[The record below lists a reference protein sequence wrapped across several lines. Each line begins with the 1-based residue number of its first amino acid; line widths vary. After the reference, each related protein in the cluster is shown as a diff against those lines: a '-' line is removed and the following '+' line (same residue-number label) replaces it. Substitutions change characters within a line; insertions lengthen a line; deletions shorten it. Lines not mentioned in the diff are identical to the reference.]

1 MKNWLEQFD
10 RLTDGIVEGLKN
22 IPPLFHANKRLIN
35 KLILFILALITGLMA
50 VIWIFSALIESV
62 VKLWNQNK
70 EFIIII
76 FVIMC
81 MIYSSIATQIDKRH
95 KEKNLHLMEELE
107 RQQKNSSIQ
116 YTYLRLFLYK
126 ILDERLCNLIEVAKP
141 VTPNQL
147 NPVTPITIDDK
158 HAIVYYNFQ
167 VHKLKTLPF
176 SQGTDYVKNLIS
188 SHVIGKAQIEGIE
201 GITAPVGDS
210 LITPV
215 YVDAVKDLGSTAVIV
230 LVLDCDAY
238 RKFKEMQGHTIQTR
252 ELVEHI

>member
-1 MKNWLEQFD
+1 MQFNWSGK
-10 RLTDGIVEGLKN
+10 T
-22 IPPLFHANKRLIN
+22 
-35 KLILFILALITGLMA
+35 
-50 VIWIFSALIESV
+50 
-62 VKLWNQNK
+62 
-70 EFIIII
+70 
-76 FVIMC
+76 C
-81 MIYSSIATQIDKRH
+81 Y
-95 KEKNLHLMEELE
+95 
-107 RQQKNSSIQ
+107 
-116 YTYLRLFLYK
+116 
-126 ILDERLCNLIEVAKP
+126 
-141 VTPNQL
+141 
-147 NPVTPITIDDK
+147 ITIDDK

>member
-116 YTYLRLFLYK
+116 YTYLRLFL
-126 ILDERLCNLIEVAKP
+126 
-141 VTPNQL
+141 
-147 NPVTPITIDDK
+147 
-158 HAIVYYNFQ
+158 
-167 VHKLKTLPF
+167 
-176 SQGTDYVKNLIS
+176 
-188 SHVIGKAQIEGIE
+188 
-201 GITAPVGDS
+201 
-210 LITPV
+210 
-215 YVDAVKDLGSTAVIV
+215 
-230 LVLDCDAY
+230 
-238 RKFKEMQGHTIQTR
+238 
-252 ELVEHI
+252 